1 MSDELK
7 EIEKKLEELIDKSY
21 GRFENIEK
29 AFNLGIQSANVLNKL
44 EITDYNFK
52 CLEDKRNEEN
62 KKEKFNEAIDKIN
75 KFLQKIIQI
84 SAKETIRE
92 RGNWGIEK
100 MDYMR
105 SAYVEKFSEETASK
119 FNIQFVRADMQ
130 SYGGDFDL
138 YFEILGEL
146 KELLQKY
153 DIQGELKAT
162 LDNNDGEESTTL
174 YDEEDVRYIR
184 SVYLGTLQRLRDKE
198 IEEIEE
204 INNQIQKLYTFKILS
219 TNL

>member
-1 MSDELK
+1 MSDKLQDLESEL
-7 EIEKKLEELIDKSY
+7 EKLINRCY
-21 GRFENIEK
+21 GRFNEVDK
-29 AFNLGIQSANVLNKL
+29 AFNLGMQIANELTSLK
-44 EITDYNFK
+44 ITDYK
-52 CLEDKRNEEN
+52 IECLEYKHNEEN

-105 SAYVEKFSEETASK
+105 STYVEKFSEETASK

-153 DIQGELKAT
+153 NIQGELKAT
-162 LDNNDGEESTTL
+162 LDNNSGEESTTL
-174 YDEEDVRYIR
+174 YEEDDVRYIR

-204 INNQIQKLYTFKILS
+204 INNEIQKLYTFKILS
-219 TNL
+219 TN

>member
-29 AFNLGIQSANVLNKL
+29 AFNLGIQSANLLNKL
-44 EITDYNFK
+44 EITDYKFK

-75 KFLQKIIQI
+75 KFLLKIIQR

-105 SAYVEKFSEETASK
+105 STYVEKFSEETASK

-174 YDEEDVRYIR
+174 YEEEDVRYIR

-204 INNQIQKLYTFKILS
+204 INNEIQKLYTFKILS
-219 TNL
+219 TNI